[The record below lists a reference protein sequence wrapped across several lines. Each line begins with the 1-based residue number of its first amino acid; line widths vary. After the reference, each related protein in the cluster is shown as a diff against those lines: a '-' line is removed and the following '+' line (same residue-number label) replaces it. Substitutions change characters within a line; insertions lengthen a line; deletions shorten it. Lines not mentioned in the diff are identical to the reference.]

1 MTIAHDL
8 RSAVRSLGRS
18 PGFTAMAVLALALG
32 IGANAAIFSLV
43 NSVMLRP
50 LPYRDV
56 DRLYLAHLEID
67 GGDHLGPQRMPWS
80 YPKWE
85 RFTQLEVPF
94 ESLAGFAEDSFNLTS
109 GGDPERVQ
117 AELVSPSY
125 FSILGQRPVLGAL
138 FAANAERPDGGDRVA
153 LIGEGLW
160 HRRFG
165 GDPSVI
171 GRTVELDRK
180 QLTVIGVLP
189 AAFHGLTGKADVW
202 IPLSA
207 PQYLWYP
214 EALTEAGNHWF
225 DAVGRVRAGT
235 TPERLAG
242 AMRAAGT
249 AIDAAFPR
257 PAEINDGSTW
267 TAAATSLVAARRDPA
282 LRRALLVL
290 LGAVAAVLLIAC
302 ANLGNLLLV
311 RATARRREI
320 AVRSALG
327 ASRGQLVRQMLA
339 ESVVLAGFGGASG
352 LLVARWTLTGLAAI
366 RPGTL
371 EGWGVSST
379 EGLDLASATIDL
391 RVVAFGFALALLV
404 GVATGLVPALRA
416 ARFGFAGALKE
427 GAGVVA
433 GAGGHRR
440 GWGRGALVAGELA
453 LALMLL
459 ASAGLLLRSFGKLS
473 HLELGFAPE
482 RLLTAQFHAAEGEY
496 TRDTALQF
504 HTELLARV
512 EAIPGVVSASLSTC
526 GPLTQGCNGTLL
538 TRIDGKPRDV
548 RERIRI
554 GVHFLSPKHLAT
566 LRAPLVE
573 GREFT
578 AADRAGVPRVA
589 LVSAALAHK
598 LWPGESALGHHLAPG
613 QGGFGKDEQ
622 AEVIGVVG
630 DLRYGALADAPELD
644 VYLAESQAYP
654 NARMLFVRTAGDPL
668 ALLPAVRA
676 AMKSVSPNIP
686 LYGVRSME
694 ERLGDALSRARFAA
708 FLLAVFAG
716 LALLLAVLGV
726 YGVLAFAVTARRR
739 EIGLRI
745 ALGAQSRDIAGMV
758 LRQGMA
764 LAVVGTLAGLAGAW
778 ALSGVL
784 QSLLYGVGPQ
794 DPVAFAGG
802 PAILLV
808 AALLACLIPA
818 RRAVGVEPMRVL
830 REE

>member
-85 RFTQLEVPF
+85 RFTHLEVPF

-109 GGDPERVQ
+109 GGD
-117 AELVSPSY
+117 
-125 FSILGQRPVLGAL
+125 
-138 FAANAERPDGGDRVA
+138 
-153 LIGEGLW
+153 
-160 HRRFG
+160 
-165 GDPSVI
+165 
-171 GRTVELDRK
+171 
-180 QLTVIGVLP
+180 
-189 AAFHGLTGKADVW
+189 
-202 IPLSA
+202 
-207 PQYLWYP
+207 P

-242 AMRAAGT
+242 AMCAAGT
-249 AIDAAFPR
+249 AIDAAFQR
-257 PAEINDGSTW
+257 QAEINDGSTW

-404 GVATGLVPALRA
+404 GVATGL
-416 ARFGFAGALKE
+416 
-427 GAGVVA
+427 
-433 GAGGHRR
+433 
-440 GWGRGALVAGELA
+440 
-453 LALMLL
+453 
-459 ASAGLLLRSFGKLS
+459 
-473 HLELGFAPE
+473 
-482 RLLTAQFHAAEGEY
+482 
-496 TRDTALQF
+496 
-504 HTELLARV
+504 
-512 EAIPGVVSASLSTC
+512 
-526 GPLTQGCNGTLL
+526 
-538 TRIDGKPRDV
+538 
-548 RERIRI
+548 
-554 GVHFLSPKHLAT
+554 
-566 LRAPLVE
+566 
-573 GREFT
+573 
-578 AADRAGVPRVA
+578 
-589 LVSAALAHK
+589 
-598 LWPGESALGHHLAPG
+598 
-613 QGGFGKDEQ
+613 
-622 AEVIGVVG
+622 
-630 DLRYGALADAPELD
+630 
-644 VYLAESQAYP
+644 
-654 NARMLFVRTAGDPL
+654 
-668 ALLPAVRA
+668 
-676 AMKSVSPNIP
+676 
-686 LYGVRSME
+686 
-694 ERLGDALSRARFAA
+694 
-708 FLLAVFAG
+708 
-716 LALLLAVLGV
+716 
-726 YGVLAFAVTARRR
+726 
-739 EIGLRI
+739 
-745 ALGAQSRDIAGMV
+745 
-758 LRQGMA
+758 
-764 LAVVGTLAGLAGAW
+764 
-778 ALSGVL
+778 
-784 QSLLYGVGPQ
+784 
-794 DPVAFAGG
+794 
-802 PAILLV
+802 
-808 AALLACLIPA
+808 
-818 RRAVGVEPMRVL
+818 
-830 REE
+830 